1 MFKGKTAIISG
12 ASRGI
17 GRAIALNFAKQGAN
31 ISFSYL
37 KSKTEAEKL
46 KVEINSLGLKAK
58 AYQLDIRDFDSVNKW
73 VSDTKDFFGG
83 LDIVV
88 NNAGIIIDKALA
100 LMEQSDWQ
108 QVLDT
113 NLGGLFNLTRSAI
126 VTLIKQKSGNI
137 INITSV
143 TGIVGMARQ
152 TNYAATKAG
161 IIGFTRSLAREV
173 AAYNIR
179 VNAIAPGFIETDM
192 LASLNDKYKGEAK
205 KGIALGRFGKPEE
218 IAGIVAFLASE
229 KSGYIT
235 GQVIVAD
242 GGLTML

>member
-1 MFKGKTAIISG
+1 MLKNKTALVSG

-17 GRAIALNFAKQGAN
+17 GRAIALKLAQEGAN

-37 KSKTEAEKL
+37 RSKDAAASLEQ
-46 KVEINSLGLKAK
+46 EITSLGRRAK
-58 AYQLDIRDFDSVNKW
+58 GYQLDIKDYEAVSKW
-73 VSDTKDFFGG
+73 VNDSREYFGG

-100 LMEQSDWQ
+100 LMEGSDWKD
-108 QVLDT
+108 VLDT
-113 NLGGLFNLTRSAI
+113 NLGGLFNLSRAAI
-126 VTLIKQKSGNI
+126 ITLIKQKSGNI

-173 AAYNIR
+173 APYNIR

-192 LASLNDKYKGEAK
+192 LTNLNDKYKDEAK
-205 KGIALGRFGKPEE
+205 KAIPLGRFGKPEE
-218 IAGIVAFLASE
+218 VAEVAHFLASE
-229 KSGYIT
+229 KSDYIT
-235 GQVIVAD
+235 AQVIVCD
-242 GGLTML
+242 GGMI